1 MPHKF
6 RVGQSVRYAG
16 APFGARAGQ
25 LDFTIVCLL
34 PEARYRIK
42 AAGEPNERVAREY
55 ELKPAHSDSGTGSNK
70 ELRDK

>member
-1 MPHKF
+1 MPHRF
-6 RVGQSVRYAG
+6 RVGQAVKYAG

-25 LDFTIVCLL
+25 LDFTIVSLL

-42 AAGEPNERVAREY
+42 AASEPNERVALEH
-55 ELKPAHSDSGTGSNK
+55 ELKPAGAGSGSNK